1 MRPGTGPP
9 RISLNLPAIWRG
21 RRAGDPRLNVG
32 GAARVRQAGLFDR
45 KPETAGR
52 DTEPHRTTPEILVRN
67 AQGRYGLKNGSDTSV
82 PRKGRYRT
90 IRFILIRQS
99 CMLCSP
105 LRVQV

>member
-1 MRPGTGPP
+1 MRLGKGPP
-9 RISLNLPAIWRG
+9 RNRLKMRAVRHRL
-21 RRAGDPRLNVG
+21 RAGDPRLNAG